1 MVKYHVTSR
10 FLIGMMVSS
19 YKPIMIPLLSWLCPC
34 GYHPLSSQA
43 GWNFCR
49 ISEPLWFAQ
58 MCNSFLGLQQD
69 ETHVRVAW
77 LMKPQKCVCGI
88 FRWNFT
94 KSPGNAANV
103 NNPFGF
109 FWSFQKLQIGPKRNL
124 GVVVDL
130 LMIGAPQLRV
140 GEVDDET
147 KGVQSLIPHPSWL
160 GSRLQPGF
168 LSPSLMDCFGT

>member
-1 MVKYHVTSR
+1 MR
-10 FLIGMMVSS
+10 ISS
-19 YKPIMIPLLSWLCPC
+19 IIIPSWLEFLSNFRAIVICPDVQFLL
-34 GYHPLSSQA
+34 G
-43 GWNFCR
+43 
-49 ISEPLWFAQ
+49 FA
-58 MCNSFLGLQQD
+58 
-69 ETHVRVAW
+69 T
-77 LMKPQKCVCGI
+77 
-88 FRWNFT
+88 RWNT
-94 KSPGNAANV
+94 CPGCVVDEAAKMCV
-103 NNPFGF
+103 WYLPMKLHKISRERRKCQQPFWF